1 MFTRQKHFRLSLTAE
16 SVEKPFDDIHG
27 AGKIGSGVT

>member
-1 MFTRQKHFRLSLTAE
+1 MFTKQKHLHSSLTAE
-16 SVEKPFDDIHG
+16 SVEKPFDNIHG

>member
-1 MFTRQKHFRLSLTAE
+1 MFTKQKNFRLTAE
-16 SVEKPFDDIHG
+16 SVEKPFDNIHG

>member
-1 MFTRQKHFRLSLTAE
+1 MFTRQKHLHLSLTAE

-27 AGKIGSGVT
+27 AGKIGSVVT